1 MPIKP
6 PAKTL
11 PANPAAPVPGI
22 SLVRGMICGSYPSL
36 LIVTVMSALRFAC
49 TTHGVT
55 QAVGISRPDIS
66 AVAPAGVVEIEMFSV
81 VPRVTDA
88 QPKHGKAIAADN
100 NNLITEAP
108 PPAKPFTQPQRES
121 KRKLTTGLFNAK
133 LTLAG
138 SSNCG
143 PDGLHKACR
152 KSGLL

>member
-1 MPIKP
+1 LGRAGDGIHTH
-6 PAKTL
+6 ADQ
-11 PANPAAPVPGI
+11 AAGQNIARESCGPGAGNF
-22 SLVRGMICGSYPSL
+22 LGERDDLRPSL

-100 NNLITEAP
+100 NNLITEAS
-108 PPAKPFTQPQRES
+108 PARQTFHATS
-121 KRKLTTGLFNAK
+121 T
-133 LTLAG
+133 
-138 SSNCG
+138 
-143 PDGLHKACR
+143 
-152 KSGLL
+152 

>member
-1 MPIKP
+1 
-6 PAKTL
+6 
-11 PANPAAPVPGI
+11 
-22 SLVRGMICGSYPSL
+22 
-36 LIVTVMSALRFAC
+36 MSALRFAC

-108 PPAKPFTQPQRES
+108 PPAKPFTQPQREEEAHD
-121 KRKLTTGLFNAK
+121 RIV
-133 LTLAG
+133 
-138 SSNCG
+138 
-143 PDGLHKACR
+143 
-152 KSGLL
+152 

>member
-1 MPIKP
+1 
-6 PAKTL
+6 
-11 PANPAAPVPGI
+11 
-22 SLVRGMICGSYPSL
+22 
-36 LIVTVMSALRFAC
+36 MSALRFAC

-55 QAVGISRPDIS
+55 QAVGISSPDIS

-100 NNLITEAP
+100 NNLITEAS
-108 PPAKPFTQPQRES
+108 PARQTFTQPQRES
-121 KRKLTTGLFNAK
+121 KRKLTTGLVIVK

-138 SSNCG
+138 IWDCG

-152 KSGLL
+152 RSGLL